1 MTQRT
6 LQPPSPTTQ
15 HKSTPEMPRIPGVND
30 KHRHQHTGFKPKPLI
45 AVILAALLSASG
57 FAVWLSYR
65 RKADL
70 PPPSAMTE
78 APSGPASNASENIK
92 SYTDSNSIA
101 TLDELAKP
109 WSSKR
114 FTFVDPQS
122 HNSVAAMVIHLPAS
136 GAGESFWAFS
146 LNTPFSHCQL
156 QYVTDLS
163 ALSQRF
169 SFPAGHP
176 MVVSECDGVIYDPL
190 KIATLSN
197 GSWVRG
203 DIVRGG
209 GIRPPLN
216 IQVEKQGNDLVAKR
230 ME

>member
-1 MTQRT
+1 VTQRT
-6 LQPPSPTTQ
+6 MQSPS
-15 HKSTPEMPRIPGVND
+15 STAQQRTAPQMPRIPGITD
-30 KHRHQHTGFKPKPLI
+30 KPTPKSAGFQLKPLI
-45 AVILAALLSASG
+45 AVILAAFLAASG
-57 FAVWLSYR
+57 FAFWLSHR
-65 RKADL
+65 RKADRQA
-70 PPPSAMTE
+70 SAMTE
-78 APSGPASNASENIK
+78 ASSSGPTSYASEQAK
-92 SYTDSNSIA
+92 SYADPNAIA

-114 FTFVDPQS
+114 FTFVDPQN
-122 HNSVAAMVIHLPAS
+122 HNSVAAMIIHLPAS
-136 GAGESFWAFS
+136 GASESFWAFS

-169 SFPAGHP
+169 AFPAAHP

-197 GSWVRG
+197 GAWVRG
-203 DIVRGG
+203 DMVRGG

>member
-6 LQPPSPTTQ
+6 LQPPSPAAQ
-15 HKSTPEMPRIPGVND
+15 PKTPVMPRIPGVND
-30 KHRHQHTGFKPKPLI
+30 KARPKCTGFQLKPLI
-45 AVILAALLSASG
+45 SVIFAALLSTSG
-57 FAVWLSYR
+57 FALWLSHR
-65 RKADL
+65 RQADL
-70 PPPSAMTE
+70 RPSEPTAA
-78 APSGPASNASENIK
+78 APSGPIRNASEPTT
-92 SYTDSNSIA
+92 SYTNPNAIA
-101 TLDELAKP
+101 TIDELARP

-114 FTFVDPQS
+114 FTFIDPQS
-122 HNSVAAMVIHLPAS
+122 HNSVAAMIIHLPAS
-136 GAGESFWAFS
+136 GSGQSFWAFS

-169 SFPAGHP
+169 AFPAGHP
-176 MVVSECDGVIYDPL
+176 MVVSECDGIIYDPL

-216 IQVEKQGNDLVAKR
+216 IQVEKQGNDLVARR